1 MRGKLSGPQQRNAVS
16 QGVALGLSVL
26 ERYEF
31 KFDKFRIDM
40 SFEQAWDGWPT
51 EYRAM
56 FSQVNTDLR
65 NGTDAVYVM
74 TRASEST
81 RSATPLFWDRTG
93 SLITIRQRGDD
104 WDSSDPDDVEYA
116 LKMVGSDVPL
126 DGWLSLAT
134 EFLAAFD
141 R

>member
-40 SFEQAWDGWPT
+40 SFEQAWDGWPK

-56 FSQVNTDLR
+56 FTQVSTDLR

-81 RSATPLFWDRTG
+81 KSATPLFWDRTD
-93 SLITIRQRGDD
+93 SLITIHQRGED
-104 WDSSDPDDVEYA
+104 WDSSNPDDVEYA

-126 DGWLSLAT
+126 HGWVSLAT

>member
-16 QGVALGLSVL
+16 QGIALGLSVL

-31 KFDKFRIDM
+31 EFNKFRIDM
-40 SFEQAWDGWPT
+40 SFENAWRDWPS
-51 EYRAM
+51 EYRSL
-56 FSQVNTDLR
+56 FSQVSTDLR

-74 TRASEST
+74 TRASET
-81 RSATPLFWDRTG
+81 TKSATPLFWDRTG
-93 SLITIRQRGDD
+93 THIRIHQRGDD
-104 WDSSDPDDVEYA
+104 WDSSDPEDVEYA

-126 DGWLSLAT
+126 DGWVSLAT
-134 EFLAAFD
+134 EFLAGFD